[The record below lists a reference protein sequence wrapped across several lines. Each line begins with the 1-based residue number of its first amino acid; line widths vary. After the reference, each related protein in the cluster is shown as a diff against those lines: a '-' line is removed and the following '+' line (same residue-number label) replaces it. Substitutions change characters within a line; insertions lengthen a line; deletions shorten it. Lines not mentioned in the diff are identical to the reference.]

1 MTDNKSLSPVK
12 AIVLSAGQG
21 RRLLPLTED
30 TPKCLLPVF
39 GKPVI
44 AWQIDALLQ
53 AGIEDV
59 TVVVGFQVGKVE
71 ALLAERYADY
81 PQVKTRFNPFFEVA
95 DNLASCWIA
104 RDEMTDNFLLL
115 NGDTLFDA
123 GLLSRV
129 LEAERAPITLCVD
142 FKEAYDEDDMK
153 VQLDADG
160 WVRHV
165 SKVLTAEQTNAE
177 SIGLIHFHGQGAQLF
192 QDAVERALRDPAKL
206 KSWYLTIIDM
216 LAQQRLVNACSVQGF
231 KWCEIDFIDDLR
243 RSETLFALQGGV
255 SKKANQAESAVSDNV
270 SSTAI

>member
-1 MTDNKSLSPVK
+1 
-12 AIVLSAGQG
+12 
-21 RRLLPLTED
+21 
-30 TPKCLLPVF
+30 
-39 GKPVI
+39 
-44 AWQIDALLQ
+44 
-53 AGIEDV
+53 
-59 TVVVGFQVGKVE
+59 
-71 ALLAERYADY
+71 
-81 PQVKTRFNPFFEVA
+81 
-95 DNLASCWIA
+95 
-104 RDEMTDNFLLL
+104 MTDNFLLL

-160 WVRHV
+160 WVKHV

-255 SKKANQAESAVSDNV
+255 LKKANQAESVASDNV
-270 SSTAI
+270 SPTAI